1 MKKRG
6 RKMSKI
12 NHKIGRKWDVH
23 CVQKYAI
30 KFKQQTKIL
39 YKNLW
44 QHEAWA
50 HTPHRFKSLWIHNE
64 TDSPKE
70 WKILA

>member
-12 NHKIGRKWDVH
+12 NHKKGRKRDVH

-39 YKNLW
+39 YKNL
-44 QHEAWA
+44 
-50 HTPHRFKSLWIHNE
+50 
-64 TDSPKE
+64 
-70 WKILA
+70 